1 MTELSVSTKLLRA
14 RSTPN
19 LGRTRSDKYYL
30 VTAGSVRFVLE
41 DQIAD
46 LDAGDF
52 CLVPQGKR
60 FSYSNVGSSLAVL
73 ALVHTPSFELNA
85 EVFEV

>member
-1 MTELSVSTKLLRA
+1 M
-14 RSTPN
+14 
-19 LGRTRSDKYYL
+19 
-30 VTAGSVRFVLE
+30 LE

-73 ALVHTPSFELNA
+73 ALVYTPSFELNA